1 MDRIEIKAMMDK
13 KERMDMIRKFAAI
26 RNGIE
31 ETRRIDTN
39 GERWTYSAF
48 ISILSIFILWDCECL
63 HNFIHKKIEKSKC
76 RECDTNMYE
85 QPDSRKNEIKKLI
98 DNR

>member
-1 MDRIEIKAMMDK
+1 MIETDP
-13 KERMDMIRKFAAI
+13 R
-26 RNGIE
+26 
-31 ETRRIDTN
+31 
-39 GERWTYSAF
+39 Y
-48 ISILSIFILWDCECL
+48 WDCECL